1 MPYRLL
7 GVACLL
13 VGGLLVAVGCYD
25 VLFAPDALVG
35 SPDSL
40 AVDPNC
46 GFNRGQFECS
56 LDLTF
61 ASPGAAYTGYLAIL
75 AGCVSSAL
83 GVGYDRYYRR
93 RSAEGDR
100 L

>member
-1 MPYRLL
+1 MPYRPL
-7 GVACLL
+7 GGACLL
-13 VGGLLVAVGCYD
+13 IGGLLIAVGCYD

-46 GFNRGQFECS
+46 GFNGGQFECS
-56 LDLTF
+56 PDLRF
-61 ASPGAAYTGYLAIL
+61 ARPGAVYAGYLAIL

-83 GVGYDRYYRR
+83 GVKYARYPRR
-93 RSAEGDR
+93 A
-100 L
+100 